1 MSIKFK
7 ITYEYGYTIFH
18 ISKTKRYRWIY
29 MHVSYRQVTVSPS
42 CCFERY
48 QDSFIT
54 SLVYILHNA
63 MYDGDRLL
71 HRFTHPTPV
80 MAIVDFQK
88 ICVLNRM
95 LAYAYTVGQESVQS
109 TTFYTDDILRPV
121 YGWDLFYLYKFSFIF
136 SSNAKTRKT
145 TEL

>member
-1 MSIKFK
+1 
-7 ITYEYGYTIFH
+7 
-18 ISKTKRYRWIY
+18 
-29 MHVSYRQVTVSPS
+29 
-42 CCFERY
+42 
-48 QDSFIT
+48 
-54 SLVYILHNA
+54 

-95 LAYAYTVGQESVQS
+95 LAYAYTVDQESVQS

-121 YGWDLFYLYKFSFIF
+121 YGWDLFYLFKFSFIF